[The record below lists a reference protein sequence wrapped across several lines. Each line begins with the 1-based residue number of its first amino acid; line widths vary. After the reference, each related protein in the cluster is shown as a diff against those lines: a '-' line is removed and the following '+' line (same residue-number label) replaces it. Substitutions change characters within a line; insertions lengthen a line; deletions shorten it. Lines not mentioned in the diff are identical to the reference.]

1 MITDVKPIVYDVSS
15 TEKEITKK
23 ATINARSSSIFKVKF
38 KKDDFLT
45 KKSQGKS

>member
-1 MITDVKPIVYDVSS
+1 VYDISS

-23 ATINARSSSIFKVKF
+23 STVSAKSSSVLKVKF

-45 KKSQGKS
+45 KKSQGKL